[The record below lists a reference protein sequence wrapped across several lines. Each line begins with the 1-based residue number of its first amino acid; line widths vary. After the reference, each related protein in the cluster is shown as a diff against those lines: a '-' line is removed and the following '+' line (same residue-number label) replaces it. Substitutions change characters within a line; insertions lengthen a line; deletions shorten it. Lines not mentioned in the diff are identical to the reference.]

1 MVEFRRRR
9 PTPTTLAW
17 VADRLGGEVTSWRR
31 LTGGL
36 GSAVHL
42 LRCGDGTSA
51 VLRQYEHGA
60 GAAWIE
66 REAAAL
72 ESVASTGL
80 AVPALIAA
88 DPTGARAG
96 DRPTLL
102 MTRVPGAIDLTPDDL
117 DSWLHQLAAAG
128 ASIHELD
135 LEGPEFERWFDPGRF
150 EVPADARDPGLWRG
164 ALDVLRGPEPSYDE
178 SFIHRDLQHFN
189 VLWSGGELTGIIDWV
204 SASRGPVEIDVGHC
218 ELNLAVLFGPEVA
231 GRFRADYVRIT
242 GRTLD
247 PWWELQSAAS
257 FSAHWPATIPD
268 QVDGRRPVD
277 LHGMTARVEG
287 LVRRILSDL

>member
-1 MVEFRRRR
+1 M
-9 PTPTTLAW
+9 
-17 VADRLGGEVTSWRR
+17 
-31 LTGGL
+31 
-36 GSAVHL
+36 
-42 LRCGDGTSA
+42 
-51 VLRQYEHGA
+51 
-60 GAAWIE
+60 
-66 REAAAL
+66 
-72 ESVASTGL
+72 
-80 AVPALIAA
+80 
-88 DPTGARAG
+88 
-96 DRPTLL
+96 
-102 MTRVPGAIDLTPDDL
+102 
-117 DSWLHQLAAAG
+117 
-128 ASIHELD
+128 
-135 LEGPEFERWFDPGRF
+135 
-150 EVPADARDPGLWRG
+150 
-164 ALDVLRGPEPSYDE
+164 
-178 SFIHRDLQHFN
+178 
-189 VLWSGGELTGIIDWV
+189 